1 MASFGFFGETEHR
14 VFNYKPVYYD
24 KEKEELRKKFGK
36 VDGRDAAAPDGK
48 YVPGSYIR
56 GSLTTRHSEKSIAT
70 KAQKIIGMVGLAL
83 VFIVLYYIAKFY
95 TLL

>member
-1 MASFGFFGETEHR
+1 MASFGFFGDNEHR

-24 KEKEELRKKFGK
+24 KEKEELRQKFGK
-36 VDGRDAAAPDGK
+36 VDGRDGSKSEGK

-56 GSLTTRHSEKSIAT
+56 GSLTNRRNEKSVAT
-70 KAQKIIGMVGLAL
+70 KAQKIIGIIGLIL
-83 VFIVLYYIAKFY
+83 VFLVLFYIAKFY

>member
-56 GSLTTRHSEKSIAT
+56 GSLTNRRGEKTIAT
-70 KAQKIIGMVGLAL
+70 KAQKMIGMVGLAL